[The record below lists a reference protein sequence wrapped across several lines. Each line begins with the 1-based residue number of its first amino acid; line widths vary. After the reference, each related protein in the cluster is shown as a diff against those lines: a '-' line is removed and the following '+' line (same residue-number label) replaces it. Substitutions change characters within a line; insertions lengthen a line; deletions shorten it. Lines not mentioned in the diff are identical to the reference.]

1 MMEATIFFGVLGA
14 FVAFVDDHK
23 RRGDLDGGLDNGYVW
38 LGCSCGAQIV
48 QPAKEPAPR
57 ACPGV

>member
-1 MMEATIFFGVLGA
+1 MLDVLNA
-14 FVAFVDDHK
+14 LVAFAAEHQ
-23 RRGDLDGGLDNGYVW
+23 RCGDLNGGRDSGYVW
-38 LGCSCGAQIV
+38 LSCTCGAQIV